1 MDQRRPAR
9 ERGSILQAIRGRYTR
24 LRDRLPVACVLCGE
38 RSRGGLCLYC
48 RAAVCRSM
56 DDGRPRCSR
65 CALSL
70 EDASCPDCRTL
81 TPAFAG
87 VIAAF
92 DYAWP
97 GDLLIRRLKLEG
109 RYACAPVLAR
119 LLAERCDRLPE
130 RRPLMVAPVP
140 ASRRSLALRGFNP
153 AGEVGRELARRLQL
167 QWRPKVLKRI
177 RDGTMQK
184 GLKGEDRRREVEGLY
199 ACTPDVAG
207 CQLLVVDD
215 VMTTGSTLDAIARAA
230 LEHGATAVWGAVLA
244 RTP

>member
-1 MDQRRPAR
+1 L
-9 ERGSILQAIRGRYTR
+9 STAIRVRYAR
-24 LRDRLPVACVLCGE
+24 LRDRLPVACILCGE
-38 RSRGGLCLYC
+38 RSRGGLCQYC

-65 CALSL
+65 CVLRL
-70 EDASCPDCRTL
+70 EDASCPDCRSL

-87 VIAAF
+87 VMAAF

-119 LLAERCDRLPE
+119 LLAERCERLPD
-130 RRPLMVAPVP
+130 RSLLMVAPVP

-167 QWRPKVLKRI
+167 QWKPEVLQRV

-199 ACTPDVAG
+199 ACTPEVAG
-207 CQLLVVDD
+207 RQVLVVDD

-230 LEHGATAVWGAVLA
+230 LKEGAAAVWGAVLA